1 MLSILK
7 RRDIEPDDVRE
18 IEIVVPE
25 HVFEIVG
32 KPFEIR
38 DNPSVDGQFSLQY
51 KVGAALIRKNISL
64 QDFEEEAVRDPNV
77 MNLTKKI
84 KIEVDHDLEGR
95 PLVPSTV
102 TVELNNGE
110 TITEKID
117 GMKGQP
123 ENPLD
128 RGELLK
134 KLQDLLPY
142 SVLPMG
148 EEKFREIVS
157 VVENLEALDDMRALT
172 NLLNLSKG

>member
-7 RRDIEPDDVRE
+7 RRDIDPDNVGE

-77 MNLTKKI
+77 MNL
-84 KIEVDHDLEGR
+84 
-95 PLVPSTV
+95 
-102 TVELNNGE
+102 
-110 TITEKID
+110 
-117 GMKGQP
+117 
-123 ENPLD
+123 
-128 RGELLK
+128 
-134 KLQDLLPY
+134 
-142 SVLPMG
+142 
-148 EEKFREIVS
+148 
-157 VVENLEALDDMRALT
+157 A
-172 NLLNLSKG
+172 